1 MSDRWICAVV
11 IATLTVPATG
21 HAGGGM
27 TGVATEVTQLLNNFE
42 LVAQVSQQT
51 KTVKQLV
58 DTHGVISKQLLEQIQ
73 SGAKI
78 GGLSV
83 ADAMKMRA
91 DMDAYQASLQSLGL
105 DLNGYSR
112 TIDARITEARLQNL
126 SLQDYVSRENRLVQ
140 SGNAL
145 ARARLARERA
155 QAEQIKQDIFMVRDL
170 GRLVPQTPGV
180 HGATQLLNS
189 QMNLLLQQMTRMV
202 ALTSEAQGTDKAEA
216 LEREVTNRAAAR
228 SIAEQIISNE
238 ASTKQRQRQLIESM
252 RAPGS

>member
-1 MSDRWICAVV
+1 MSERWMRVLV
-11 IATLTVPATG
+11 IAVLVVPATG
-21 HAGGGM
+21 HCMGGM
-27 TGVATEVTQLLNNFE
+27 TGGATEITQLMNNGE
-42 LVAQVSQQT
+42 LIAQVGQQA
-51 KTVKQLV
+51 KTVKQLADSHV
-58 DTHGVISKQLLEQIQ
+58 VIYKQLLEQIQ
-73 SGAKI
+73 SGVKI
-78 GGLSV
+78 SGLSI
-83 ADAMKMRA
+83 ADAMKMRT
-91 DMDAYQASLQSLGL
+91 DMDAYQTSLQALGL

-126 SLQDYVSRENRLVQ
+126 SLQDYVLRENRLVE

-216 LEREVTNRAAAR
+216 LEKELANRAAAR

-238 ASTKQRQRQLIESM
+238 ASTKQRQRQLIGSM
-252 RAPGS
+252 RAPGY